1 MVVLIT
7 GGARGI
13 GLEITNYLLSMGH
26 TVYLNYLT
34 SVDNANKL
42 KNNYPNQ
49 VALTHG
55 DITDED
61 YIKNIINQIKNE
73 QGHLDLLINNACFED
88 DDLVINKT
96 KESFVKEL
104 NTNLVASF
112 LLSKYYNEVFN
123 KGMIINILSTDG
135 VDTYNEYNFGYAASK
150 AGLLNLTKSMAFS
163 LKDFKVYGLMLN
175 YVNTDSVKSMDE
187 DYLKHELTRI
197 NQKELIELTTVI
209 KHLDKLINNNYESGY
224 IERVDNNE

>member
-26 TVYLNYLT
+26 IVYLNYLT
-34 SVDNANKL
+34 SIDNANEL
-42 KNNYPNQ
+42 KNAYPDQ
-49 VALTHG
+49 VVLTHG
-55 DITDED
+55 NITDEN
-61 YIKNIINQIKNE
+61 YIKNTINQIKME
-73 QGHLDLLINNACFED
+73 QGHLDLLVNNACFEE
-88 DDLVINKT
+88 DDLFINKT
-96 KESFVKEL
+96 KDSFVKEL
-104 NTNLVASF
+104 NTNLVAPF

-175 YVNTDSVKSMDE
+175 YVNTDSVKAMDE

-209 KHLDKLINNNYESGY
+209 KHLDKLINNNYDSGY